1 MLIFFEHKQYFG
13 VYNGNN
19 SKLTVANILNP
30 KEVVK
35 HCKDTCTA
43 KRVFGEI
50 VGKEMK
56 QKCHI

>member
-13 VYNGNN
+13 VYNSKN
-19 SKLTVANILNP
+19 SKLTVANLLNP
-30 KEVVK
+30 KEFVK
-35 HCKDTCTA
+35 YCKDTRTA

-56 QKCHI
+56 QNG